1 PEELEGG
8 EAEQAQVHAR
18 EARQPPVLGARRDQ
32 RVDALALR
40 GDAVDQLAGE
50 GLDLGLGVEV
60 RPEEG
65 DARIALPRHVELV
78 ERLEGQ
84 LARRAPGRSEERR
97 VGKERSL
104 VWAQS
109 A

>member
-1 PEELEGG
+1 M
-8 EAEQAQVHAR
+8 
-18 EARQPPVLGARRDQ
+18 LGARRDQ

-84 LARRAPGRSEERR
+84 LARRAPGTHQALCTARR
-97 VGKERSL
+97 RCTIS
-104 VWAQS
+104 S
-109 A
+109 AVTAAS